1 MICQKDC
8 FLCAAKGVSIG
19 VEFTRKI
26 GVGLFG
32 GEGFMLQKLEGD
44 GLTFVHS
51 GGTIVQRELLPKE
64 VIKVDTGCL
73 VAFTRDVNYDIEM
86 VKGIKSAI
94 FGGEGLFLATLKGP
108 GTVWLQSIPFS
119 RLAGRINST
128 AATGKEE
135 GSILG
140 NIGNF
145 FDGD

>member
-1 MICQKDC
+1 
-8 FLCAAKGVSIG
+8 
-19 VEFTRKI
+19 
-26 GVGLFG
+26 
-32 GEGFMLQKLEGD
+32 
-44 GLTFVHS
+44 
-51 GGTIVQRELLPKE
+51 
-64 VIKVDTGCL
+64 
-73 VAFTRDVNYDIEM
+73 M